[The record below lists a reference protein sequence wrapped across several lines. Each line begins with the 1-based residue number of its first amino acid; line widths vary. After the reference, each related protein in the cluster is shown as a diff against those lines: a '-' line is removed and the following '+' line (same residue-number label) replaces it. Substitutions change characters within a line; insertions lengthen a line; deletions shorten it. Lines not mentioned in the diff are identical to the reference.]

1 MAWRAAS
8 PVRQVRLPAE
18 TVRRT
23 PAGEEKTIAGPA
35 YMPMSRVVSELLAEW
50 HAEARDNDAEVYE
63 RARAASDAKRKLRRE
78 EEGREKEEKEEEQGV
93 PEGWE
98 EKTSRSSGDKYWVH
112 LTGEST
118 WERPT
123 EQKSSKDA
131 EEYEVFDENGSGGD
145 GCGGKAPAVFGF
157 CTVFAP
163 FV

>member
-1 MAWRAAS
+1 LFSGSKIVAVDGEALEGRYAI
-8 PVRQVRLPAE
+8 VKRLNMIAKRRPEFDTSGARPTVVVFTFEEPAE
-18 TVRRT
+18 
-23 PAGEEKTIAGPA
+23 PDDNEK
-35 YMPMSRVVSELLAEW
+35 
-50 HAEARDNDAEVYE
+50 E
-63 RARAASDAKRKLRRE
+63 REKDKEKE
-78 EEGREKEEKEEEQGV
+78 KEKEELPL

-131 EEYEVFDENGSGGD
+131 EEYEVFDEHGSGGA